1 MNAVE
6 RVREF
11 LTHFPYDIKV
21 VEFEDSTKTAE
32 DAARTVGVE
41 VGQIAKTILFMTSA
55 GPVLVVTSGDA
66 KVHQSSLKKHLGVS
80 GKVKLPDAEQTMEIT
95 GFPLGGVCPFALKNP
110 VPILIDISMRRFPV
124 VYIAA
129 GSPNAVA
136 AVTFEQ
142 LLEITGGE
150 LCDLCS
156 SE

>member
-11 LTHFPYDIKV
+11 LAQFPYGIKV

-41 VGQIAKTILFMTSA
+41 VGQIAKSILFMTSA

-66 KVHQSSLKKHLGVS
+66 KVRQSSLKKHMGVS

-95 GFPLGGVCPFALKNP
+95 GFPLGGVCPFALKTP
-110 VPILIDISMRRFPV
+110 VRTLVDVSLQRFPV
-124 VYIAA
+124 VYTAA

-136 AVTFEQ
+136 AVTVEQ

-150 LCDLCS
+150 LCNLS
-156 SE
+156 SI